1 MTITKVANIRR
12 IVAIM
17 VLILMAPLSL
27 FAFKTIEEYQDSI
40 DHAFDSIFFTS
51 SLRFASPANY
61 RLTEDDIRQV
71 ANELGVEVAAIHA
84 VVDIE
89 AGSSHSGFYSQLEPI
104 INFDRKFF
112 RSLISKQPEKIR
124 QNKATYAKIMADA
137 PNQTH
142 QQRNSNR
149 LSLASEMDES
159 IAIQSTFWGMFQIG
173 GFNWKKCGAQSPHQF
188 AYLMSRSEHDQLE
201 LFAKFLINSDL
212 VKYLKAKNW
221 SAFAYYYNGPRYRSK
236 KYHIRLAAAYKKHLR
251 NND

>member
-1 MTITKVANIRR
+1 
-12 IVAIM
+12 M
-17 VLILMAPLSL
+17 VLIFMAPLSL
-27 FAFKTIEEYQDSI
+27 FAYKTLEEYQDSI
-40 DHAFDSIFFTS
+40 DKVFDSIFYTS
-51 SLRFASPANY
+51 SLRYAPPVNY

-71 ANELGVEVAAIHA
+71 AKELGVEVAAIHA

-89 AGSSHSGFYSQLEPI
+89 AGSSHSGFYSQFEPI
-104 INFDRKFF
+104 INFDRRFF
-112 RSLISKQPEKIR
+112 RSLISKQPDKIS
-124 QNKATYAKIMADA
+124 QNKETYSRIMVDS
-137 PNQTH
+137 PNQSH
-142 QQRNSNR
+142 QQRNSRR
-149 LSLASEMDES
+149 LSLAYEIDES

-173 GFNWKKCGAQSPHQF
+173 GFNWKKCGTQSPHQF

-212 VKYLKAKNW
+212 VKYLKTKNW